1 MQYLHI
7 PEFIRNFALDL
18 PQTLSGADF
27 NDAYTLTDIMTKLRF
42 SALALALGLAGAA
55 ASTAQAAP
63 AQPRWLRDVAI
74 SPDGSVIA
82 FTYKGDIFTVPVT
95 GGTARQLTTSPDYES
110 VPVWSPDGK
119 RIAYRSNREGSD
131 DIFIVDA
138 IGGTPRRITTASSN
152 ETPLAFADTSNL
164 LFGASA
170 MPSRQTS
177 RGPWLAQ
184 TYIVNVDSVGARPR
198 MYLSLPVTAASIDSK
213 GRMLYQDRKGFENLY
228 RKHERSSGTSDIW
241 LYADGKFN
249 KLTDFN
255 GHDLNPVW
263 APGGDSFFFVS
274 EKDGT
279 LNVYK
284 SSADGKQQKQLTKFE
299 KHPVRSLS
307 ASADGTLAFSWDGD
321 IYTLTEG
328 SQPKKLDISIIAD
341 EYDSDLVKRLV
352 NAGASN
358 MAVSPSGDEVAIV
371 LRGDIYVT
379 DTKYK
384 TTRRITDTPA
394 QERCVDFSPDGRTLV
409 YDSDR
414 DGYWQLFTATIKNPD
429 EKQFAY
435 ASEIVE
441 EPLYKCATA
450 AQQPE
455 FSPDGKKVA
464 FLEDRTELRVIDVK
478 DKKVNT
484 ALDGK
489 YNYSYTDGDVSFAW
503 SPDSRWLLASY
514 LGDGGWNN
522 MDIAL
527 VKADG
532 SEVVDLTESGFTDS
546 NAKWALDGGA
556 ITYATAKYGYK
567 SQGSWGNQ
575 DDIVFMALDPD
586 AWDRFNQTE
595 EEAEIAEK
603 QKKNS
608 ESEADKKDT
617 KKKDKKD
624 KKADKKDEVKPL
636 EFDLANRQY
645 RTRRL
650 TGNSAFV
657 GDYFMSPKADKLYY
671 VAQATEGGN
680 NLLVRDLRKGD
691 TKVLLKGVSGG
702 IDADK
707 KGENIF
713 VLSYKGI
720 SKINLA
726 KGDSEDVTFEADYD
740 RRPSL
745 EREYIYDHMLRQV
758 HDKFYDPK
766 LHGVDWDYYGEH
778 YRQFLPYIDNNRD
791 FAILMSEI
799 LGELNAS
806 HTGAST
812 AAGYAKMPVA
822 SLAAFFDE
830 DYSGDGLKIAELLP
844 GGPLAAKKAG
854 VAAGDVILS
863 IDGKKILAGK
873 DYNALLEGKAGR
885 KVRLEVRKPDGK
897 VIYPVIKPV
906 SAGQQQAMLYRRWVE
921 HNQHIV
927 DSVSG
932 GRLAYVHIQGMNSP
946 SYRTVYDELLGKY
959 RNREAAI
966 VDTRFNGGGWL
977 HNDIAVLLSGKEY
990 VRFTPRGR
998 YIGSEP
1004 FSQWTKPSVM
1014 LVGESNYSDAH
1025 GTPYTYKTLGIGE
1038 LIGAPVPG
1046 TMTAVWWE
1054 TQIDPSLVF
1063 GIPQVTSSDMHGNAL
1078 ENQQLNP
1085 DVLIYNNPGDEL
1097 RGYDAQLTG
1106 AVKHLLKKLD
1116 STKK

>member
-1 MQYLHI
+1 MNKTRINL
-7 PEFIRNFALDL
+7 FA
-18 PQTLSGADF
+18 A
-27 NDAYTLTDIMTKLRF
+27 AI
-42 SALALALGLAGAA
+42 ALA
-55 ASTAQAAP
+55 SVAAP
-63 AQPRWLRDVAI
+63 ALTAAPTQPRWLRDVAI
-74 SPDGSVIA
+74 SPDGSTIA
-82 FTYKGDIFTVPVT
+82 FTYKGDIFTVPAA
-95 GGTARQLTTSPDYES
+95 GGTARQLTTSRHYES
-110 VPVWSPDGK
+110 VPVWSPDGS
-119 RIAYRSNREGSD
+119 RIAFRSNREGSD
-131 DIFIVDA
+131 DIFIIDA
-138 IGGTPRRITTASSN
+138 IGGTPRRITTASAH
-152 ETPLAFADTSNL
+152 ETPLAFADASTL
-164 LFGASA
+164 IFGASD

-184 TYIVNVDSVGARPR
+184 TYTVNVDSAAARPK
-198 MYLSLPVTAASIDSK
+198 MYISLPVTAASIDSK

-241 LYADGKFN
+241 LFADGKFN

-263 APGGDSFFFVS
+263 APGGDAFFFVS
-274 EKDGT
+274 EQDGT

-284 SSADGKQQKQLTKFE
+284 SSVDGKTRTQLTRFE

-307 ASADGTLAFSWDGD
+307 AAANGTLAFSWDGD
-321 IYTLTEG
+321 IYTLKEG
-328 SQPKKLDISIIAD
+328 SQPQKINVSIVTD
-341 EYDSDLVKRLV
+341 DYDSDLVKRLV
-352 NAGASN
+352 NSGASS
-358 MAVSPSGDEVAIV
+358 MAVAPSGDEVAFV

-394 QERCVDFSPDGRTLV
+394 QERTVDFAPDGRTLV

-414 DGYWQLFTATIKNPD
+414 DGYWQLFTATIKNPA

-435 ASEIVE
+435 ASEIE
-441 EPLYKCATA
+441 EQPLYKCATA
-450 AQQPE
+450 AQQPQ

-464 FLEDRTELRVIDVK
+464 FLEDRTEVRVIDVK

-489 YNYSYTDGDVSFAW
+489 YNYSYSDGDVSFEW

-514 LGDGGWNN
+514 LGVGGWNN

-532 SEVVDLTESGFTDS
+532 SQVVDLTESGFTDS

-586 AWDRFNQTE
+586 AWDRFNLTE
-595 EEAEIAEK
+595 EEAAIAEK
-603 QKKNS
+603 EKKEADS
-608 ESEADKKDT
+608 KKDADKKDS
-617 KKKDKKD
+617 KKGKKS
-624 KKADKKDEVKPL
+624 KKESADKEETKPL

-657 GDYFMSPKADKLYY
+657 GDYFLSPKGDKFYY
-671 VAQATEGGN
+671 IAQATEGGY
-680 NLLVRDLRKGD
+680 NLLERDLKKGD

-702 IDADK
+702 IEADK

-713 VLSYKGI
+713 VLSGNGI
-720 SKINLA
+720 RKINLA
-726 KGDSEDVTFEADYD
+726 KGDAEEVKFEADYD

-791 FAILMSEI
+791 FAILLSEI

-812 AAGYAKMPVA
+812 SAGSAQMPTA
-822 SLAAFFDE
+822 SLAAFYDE
-830 DYSGDGLKIAELLP
+830 AYTGDGLKIAELLP
-844 GGPLAAKKAG
+844 ESPLAAKKAG
-854 VAAGDVILS
+854 IAAGDIILS

-873 DYNALLEGKAGR
+873 DYNSLLDGKAGR
-885 KVRLEVRKPDGK
+885 KVRLTVRKPDGK
-897 VIYPVIKPV
+897 EVSAIVKPV
-906 SAGQQQAMLYRRWVE
+906 SASRQQDMLYRRWVE
-921 HNQHIV
+921 RNQHIV

-959 RNREAAI
+959 RNREAVI

-1025 GTPYTYKTLGIGE
+1025 GTPYTYKTLGIGDI
-1038 LIGAPVPG
+1038 IGAPVPG

-1063 GIPQVTSSDMHGNAL
+1063 GIPQVTSSDMQGNAL
-1078 ENQQLNP
+1078 ENHQLDP
-1085 DVLIYNNPGDEL
+1085 DVLIYNNPGDEM
-1097 RGYDAQLTG
+1097 RGHDAQLIG
-1106 AVKHLLKKLD
+1106 AIEHLLRKLD
-1116 STKK
+1116 SQKK